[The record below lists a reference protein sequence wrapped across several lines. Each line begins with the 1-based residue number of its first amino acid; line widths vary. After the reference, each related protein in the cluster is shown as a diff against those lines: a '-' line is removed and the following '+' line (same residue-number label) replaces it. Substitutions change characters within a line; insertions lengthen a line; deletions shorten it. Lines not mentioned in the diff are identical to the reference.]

1 MSRNPNVSTVRR
13 RAAVPFWRDV
23 RVLKIL
29 SQIVFAALV
38 IAVAGLLYSN
48 MKRGLESRGLWGGFG
63 FLRLEA
69 GFDIGEGI
77 AYEPS
82 DSYARAFLVGV
93 VNTLR
98 VTVVGIVL
106 ATILGVV
113 AGVARLSTN
122 WLVNK
127 LASLYIEGI
136 RNTPLLVQLFVWYFA
151 VIIKLPRIKQSK
163 VLPGPIFIS
172 NRGVALPCPVPSDS
186 FGPWRLYLLAALAA
200 ALALGIVRARG
211 QQRTGRPPFSG
222 IWVGATFVGIAAL
235 GWFLVPGSPLVLD
248 KPSLQGLNYRGGLS
262 LTPEFTALLVGLV
275 VYTGA
280 FIAEVVRAGIL
291 AVPHGQ
297 IEAARALGLTESQIL
312 RLVIF
317 PQALRIIIP
326 PLTSQY
332 LNLAKNSSLAIAI
345 GFPDLFNVAG
355 TIFNQT
361 GRSLQVIVMI
371 MASYLSM
378 SLFTS
383 LLMNIYNRRVQ
394 FVER

>member
-1 MSRNPNVSTVRR
+1 
-13 RAAVPFWRDV
+13 
-23 RVLKIL
+23 L
-29 SQIVFAALV
+29 SQVVFAILV
-38 IAVAGLLYSN
+38 AGVAGLLYSN
-48 MKRGLESRGLWGGFG
+48 VKHGLESRGIGGGFG
-63 FLRLEA
+63 FLWLEA

-77 AYEPS
+77 EYSAS
-82 DSYARAFLVGV
+82 DSYGRAFLVGV

-98 VTVVGIVL
+98 VIGVGIVL

-113 AGVARLSTN
+113 MGVARLSSN

-127 LASLYIEGI
+127 IASVYIESI

-151 VIIKLPRIKQSK
+151 VIMKLPK
-163 VLPGPIFIS
+163 VKESISLPGPVFIS
-172 NRGVALPCPVPSDS
+172 NRGVALAWPVPSES
-186 FGPWRLYLLAALAA
+186 FGLWLPYLIAAFFV
-200 ALALGIVRARG
+200 ALALLILRSFSQKR
-211 QQRTGRPPFSG
+211 RGRPAFSLILVVLPFVV
-222 IWVGATFVGIAAL
+222 IATL
-235 GWFLVPGSPLVLD
+235 GWLLVPGNPLVLD
-248 KPSLQGLNYRGGLS
+248 VPSLRGLNYQGGLT
-262 LTPEFTALLVGLV
+262 LTPEFSALLIGLV

-291 AVPHGQ
+291 AVPRGQ
-297 IEAARALGLTESQIL
+297 IEAAKAVGLNEMQTL

-361 GRSLQVIVMI
+361 GRSVQVIAMI
-371 MASYLSM
+371 MASYLAM

-383 LLMNIYNRRVQ
+383 LLMNVYNRYVQ
-394 FVER
+394 LVER

>member
-1 MSRNPNVSTVRR
+1 MSPIPTASNRT
-13 RAAVPFWRDV
+13 VPFWRNI
-23 RVLKIL
+23 RFIRAL
-29 SQIVFAALV
+29 SQIAFAILIV
-38 IAVAGLLYSN
+38 VAAGVLYSN
-48 MKRGLESRGLWGGFG
+48 MKHGLESRGLWGGFG
-63 FLRLEA
+63 FLELEA

-77 AYEPS
+77 AYDLS
-82 DSYARAFLVGV
+82 DSYARAFVVGV
-93 VNTLR
+93 ANSVR

-106 ATILGVV
+106 ATVLGVA

-122 WLVNK
+122 WVVNK
-127 LASLYIEGI
+127 MASAYIELI

-151 VIIKLPRIKQSK
+151 VILKLPRVRDSIA
-163 VLPGPIFIS
+163 LPGSMFIS
-172 NRGVALPCPVPSDS
+172 NRGLALSWPVPTDS
-186 FGPWRLYLLAALAA
+186 FGTWLLYCIAGGVVAVVLW
-200 ALALGIVRARG
+200 IVRARS
-211 QQRTGRPPFSG
+211 QRLTGRPGFSLLWIGAPFVALAS
-222 IWVGATFVGIAAL
+222 L
-235 GWFLVPGSPLVLD
+235 GWFLVPKAPLVLD
-248 KPSLQGLNYRGGLS
+248 RPSLQGWNYRGGLT

-291 AVPHGQ
+291 AVPRGQ
-297 IEAARALGLTESQIL
+297 IEAARSVGLDEMQTL
-312 RLVIF
+312 RLVTF

-332 LNLAKNSSLAIAI
+332 LNLAKNSSLAMAI

-361 GRSLQVIVMI
+361 GRSVQVIVMI

-383 LLMNIYNRRVQ
+383 LLMNLYNRRVQ
-394 FVER
+394 LVER

>member
-1 MSRNPNVSTVRR
+1 MTLTSSGAAGARR
-13 RAAVPFWRDV
+13 SIPFWRNI
-23 RVLKIL
+23 RVLRAL
-29 SQIVFAALV
+29 SQIAFVALV
-38 IAVAGLLYSN
+38 TAIMGVLFLN
-48 MKRGLESRGLWGGFG
+48 MKHGLESRGLWGGFE
-63 FLRLEA
+63 FLKLEA
-69 GFDIGEGI
+69 GFEIGEGI

-98 VTVVGIVL
+98 VTIAGIAL
-106 ATILGVV
+106 ATILGLV
-113 AGVARLSTN
+113 AGIARLSSN

-127 LASLYIEGI
+127 IASVYIESI

-151 VIIKLPRIKQSK
+151 VIMKLPRIKESI

-172 NRGVALPCPVPSDS
+172 NRAVAVPWPVPSPS
-186 FGPWRLYLLAALAA
+186 FRAWIPYLVAALVVAGVIEG
-200 ALALGIVRARG
+200 LRARK
-211 QQRTGRPPFSG
+211 QRELGRPPFSG
-222 IWVGATFVGIAAL
+222 LWAVLAFVAIAVL
-235 GWFLVPGSPLVLD
+235 GWLLAPGSPLMLS
-248 KPSLQGLNYRGGLS
+248 KPSLKGLNYKGGLI

-291 AVPHGQ
+291 SVSKGQ
-297 IEAARALGLTESQIL
+297 IEAARALGLSEGEIL
-312 RLVIF
+312 RLIVL
-317 PQALRIIIP
+317 PQALRVIIP

-345 GFPDLFNVAG
+345 GYPDLFNVAG

-361 GRSLQVIVMI
+361 GRSVQVIVLI
-371 MASYLSM
+371 MGSYLSI

-394 FVER
+394 LVER